1 MTIIPTVD
9 EVESSRLRWTEF
21 EHDENPDD
29 GSEVVAGLTGMPKTL
44 PYKYFYDDRGSELF
58 VEITR
63 QPEYYPTR
71 TERWILDTHAP
82 DIAATAAAG
91 ELLELGSGAADK
103 TRALIGAMLE
113 RGGMLRFLPI
123 DVSGGILRDSSRE
136 LLQTY
141 PDLEIWGLIGTYHQA
156 LQGLPEAERGR
167 RLLIF
172 LGSSIGNMTDAEAD
186 AFLGEAHAALDPGD
200 HFLVG
205 FDLQKPVELL
215 EAAYNDRAGVTAA
228 FNLNMLCHLNRR
240 FDGDFDTGRF
250 AHRAFYDRRAHHI
263 EMHLERTSASASPR
277 STSRSTSSRAK
288 PSGPRSRASSTC
300 PPSPAASTPAASL
313 PRPTGPTPRTGSPS
327 PCSAAGDRP
336 AAATRNEKGAR
347 PAARDRAPR
356 TRRSGRPTRGCRTAG
371 AGTGTC

>member
-1 MTIIPTVD
+1 MTLIPTVD
-9 EVESSRLRWTEF
+9 EVESPRLRWTEF

-29 GSEVVAGLTGMPKTL
+29 GSEVVAGLTGAPKTL

-113 RGGMLRFLPI
+113 RGSMLRFLPI

-136 LLQTY
+136 LLQAY

-156 LQGLPEAERGR
+156 LRGLPEAERGR

-186 AFLGEAHAALDPGD
+186 TFLGEAHAALDPGD

-205 FDLQKPVELL
+205 FDLQKPVELI

-263 EMHLERTSASASPR
+263 EMHLE
-277 STSRSTSSRAK
+277 SRADQRVRLAALDLEVDFVA
-288 PSGPRSRASSTC
+288 GETIRTEISRKFH
-300 PPSPAASTPAASL
+300 L
-313 PRPTGPTPRTGSPS
+313 PTV
-327 PCSAAGDRP
+327 
-336 AAATRNEKGAR
+336 AR
-347 PAARDRAPR
+347 RFDARGFAPEAHW
-356 TRRSGRPTRGCRTAG
+356 TDPENWFALALFGRR
-371 AGTGTC
+371 